1 MIEKVKKTIK
11 THNMLSFGDKV
22 IVALSGGA
30 DSVGLLYILSELREE
45 LGIEIY
51 AANLNHKIRGD
62 EGDGDSDF
70 VKELCKRLDI
80 RLFYRECDVKEMAK
94 NEKIGEEECG
104 RRERYR
110 LFNDAAKELG
120 GARIATAHHLDDNA
134 ETFLLHLVRG
144 SGSKGLG
151 GIPYVRGNVIRPLL
165 DVKKCE
171 IEEYL
176 KGKATWRTDATNFD
190 VSYAR
195 NRIRHNILPE
205 MREICSA
212 AEENIVKAAGILRK
226 DEEFLREIAENCGAF
241 ADGAIDAEILK
252 VFHESIRRRVIITAL
267 EEWGAEEID
276 FEKILA
282 VEDVAFGCS
291 GRRRSLG
298 GIEIENEYG
307 KVKPY
312 IENEREEFS
321 RIVKK
326 GENVTIEA
334 LGYAIKVKT
343 VDKSEKMSYNN
354 MTAVFDADLLG
365 GFEIR
370 TRKDGDFIRPKGM
383 KGRKKLKELF
393 IDIKLPRKMREGI
406 VMAAKGSEIL
416 FVPGIRKSASYAPS
430 AETERLAVISFEK
443 RKEDEK

>member
-11 THNMLSFGDKV
+11 THNMLSCGDRV

-51 AANLNHKIRGD
+51 AANLNHKIRGA
-62 EGDGDSDF
+62 EGDSDSEF
-70 VKELCKRLDI
+70 VKELCKRLNI
-80 RLFYRECDVKEMAK
+80 RLFYRECDVKKMTK

-110 LFNDAAKELG
+110 LFNDAAAQLG

-144 SGSKGLG
+144 SGAKGLG

-165 DVKKCE
+165 DVKKSE

-176 KGKATWRTDATNFD
+176 EGKTEWRTDATNFD

-205 MREICSA
+205 MREICDK
-212 AEENIVKAAGILRK
+212 AEENIVRAAGILRT
-226 DEEFLREIAENCGAF
+226 DEEFLREIVDNCGAF
-241 ADGAIDAEILK
+241 VDGMIDAEKLK
-252 VFHESIRRRVIITAL
+252 GLHESIRRRVIITAL
-267 EEWGAEEID
+267 KEWGAEEID
-276 FEKILA
+276 FEKISA
-282 VEDVAFGCS
+282 VEDVAFGRS

-298 GIEIENEYG
+298 GLVIENEYG

-312 IENEREEFS
+312 IESEPKEFS

-343 VDKSEKMSYNN
+343 VDKSEKMSDNN

-365 GFEIR
+365 DFEIR
-370 TRKDGDFIRPKGM
+370 TRKDGDFMRPKGM

-393 IDIKLPRKMREGI
+393 IDIKLPRKLRESI
-406 VMAAKGSEIL
+406 VTVAKGGEIL
-416 FVPGIRKSASYAPS
+416 FVPGIRKSASFMPS
-430 AETERLAVISFEK
+430 TETERLAVISFEK
-443 RKEDEK
+443 RKDDEN